1 MDTAVSKTTPKDSGD
16 EVRQFQLGMGT
27 HDGTQYNF
35 LPRIKFSSVR
45 LIESQ
50 GLHHHSAWLYDD
62 AIEEVVN
69 GTTPMDKVGD
79 DCLEVENERFKIRS
93 DDETGSMS
101 AFTEDSELVFQVD
114 FNTPLTFDWGTPLGA
129 AVIHQ
134 PLIRANVT
142 YKGSTC
148 ESIGYCKRFWFYEET
163 DFLAWRFIEGEVGGG
178 QYMLW
183 TADGNFGGDY
193 NKYDYFKIANPN
205 GNIVQAG
212 DNESYHRDNGAYATI
227 DGVKYE
233 VEIEGLGTWST
244 VLHGDETLLK
254 LRQRFC
260 KLKVM
265 HDGKVEVGYAINETG
280 VGAIR

>member
-1 MDTAVSKTTPKDSGD
+1 MDSAVSKTTPKNSGD
-16 EVRQFQLGMGT
+16 EIKQFQLGMGT

-35 LPRIKFSSVR
+35 FLEDKVFSVR

-50 GLHHHSAWLYDD
+50 DLHHFSAWLYDD
-62 AIEEVVN
+62 AIVEVVN
-69 GTTPMDKVGD
+69 GDAPMDKTGD
-79 DCLEVENERFKIRS
+79 QYLDVENDRFKIRS

-101 AFTEDSELVFQVD
+101 AFSEDSELVFKVD
-114 FNTPLTFDWGTPLGA
+114 FTTPLTFDWGTPLGA

-134 PLIRANVT
+134 PLIHANVT
-142 YKGSTC
+142 YKGRTS
-148 ESIGYCKRFWFYEET
+148 ESIGYCKRYWFYEET

-178 QYMLW
+178 QYMVW

-205 GNIVQAG
+205 GNIVQSG
-212 DNESYHRDNGAYATI
+212 DTESYHRDDGAYASV
-227 DGVKYE
+227 DGVSYE

-244 VLHGDETLLK
+244 VIKGDETLLK

-260 KLKVM
+260 KMKVM
-265 HDGKVEVGYAINETG
+265 HDGKVEEGYAINETG